1 MIRLI
6 LAIFLLFSSF
16 SATQSWASGSNTV
29 FLPVKSRQ
37 YYMVNASREL
47 ALSPQLQS
55 YLERVET
62 PVYVVRV
69 SSSVYNTIA
78 QFAAKDYEVNV
89 DFEGFDSVSF
99 RYYESVDAIVG
110 FTSYDYPVI
119 LICP

>member
-37 YYMVNASREL
+37 YHMVNASREL
-47 ALSPQLQS
+47 ALNPLLQS
-55 YLERVET
+55 YLERIET
-62 PVYVVRV
+62 PVYVVSV
-69 SSSVYNTIA
+69 SSSIYNTIA

-119 LICP
+119 VICP